1 MPVTIT
7 SIKKSSGNCKIF
19 GNYSGRFLLA
29 PPPAE
34 WGEESWGTPHLAKG
48 PYRPLGT
55 PCCIVK
61 MLRRYVKHFCSS
73 AHPRTWASQIVSPC
87 ISNVTF

>member
-1 MPVTIT
+1 MPETST

-34 WGEESWGTPHLAKG
+34 WGEES
-48 PYRPLGT
+48 
-55 PCCIVK
+55 
-61 MLRRYVKHFCSS
+61 
-73 AHPRTWASQIVSPC
+73 
-87 ISNVTF
+87 